1 MKIEFN
7 RNGLILEEYFQS
19 RSFDDCDYSIYLT
32 FSPKELK
39 ILFDYY
45 KVQLGD
51 YEKLTDKIL
60 NHYQTYN
67 SLKLFHDFFHN
78 RGVYSTISEDVPLIN
93 S

>member
-1 MKIEFN
+1 MKIEFSQY
-7 RNGLILEEYFQS
+7 GLTLEEYYPS
-19 RSFDDCDYSIYLT
+19 RLFDDCDYSVYLT

-45 KVQLGD
+45 KVQLCD
-51 YEKLTDKIL
+51 KEKLTDKIYH
-60 NHYQTYN
+60 HYQTYN

-78 RGVYSTISEDVPLIN
+78 RGIYSTINEDVPLVN